1 MSVKL
6 HSAFTWNCP
15 VCNATNYDKATYIT
29 DLDEDDAR
37 EILEQFETLDA
48 VRESEEHLSSEYLV
62 TRVVCGPAFVT
73 CWECGTTHAAS
84 LPEMEEN
91 EDSD

>member
-1 MSVKL
+1 MGVL
-6 HSAFTWNCP
+6 LRSAFVWNCP
-15 VCNATNYDKATYIT
+15 VRDATNYVEATHIT

-48 VRESEEHLSSEYLV
+48 VRESEDTLSSEYLV

-73 CWECGTTHAAS
+73 CWKCTSTHAAT
-84 LPEMEEN
+84 LPEMEGD
-91 EDSD
+91 EDE